1 MKQTT
6 MLLSASMLA
15 LLFFASCG
23 GKDHKR
29 SEKHNAETQISGNP
43 KIDDQTTQDGTI
55 TRSNVTVQ
63 WSAIPAGT
71 FTMGSPD
78 NEVNRYPY
86 ETKHQVTL
94 SAFKMSKYEVTFDQ
108 YDAFCIATNRKKPT
122 DNGWGRGKRPVIYVS
137 WEDATAFASWMGCR
151 LPTEAEWEYACR
163 AGTTTPFSTGINL
176 TTDQANYDGN
186 HPYNNNPKGI
196 FRKMTLEV
204 GSFVPNA
211 WGLYDMHGKVWEWCS
226 DWYGATP
233 ATTQIN
239 PTGPS
244 EGSERVIRG
253 GSWIFGAKYCRS
265 ARRNEPGAFGA
276 DNDLGFRLVIL

>member
-1 MKQTT
+1 
-6 MLLSASMLA
+6 
-15 LLFFASCG
+15 
-23 GKDHKR
+23 
-29 SEKHNAETQISGNP
+29 
-43 KIDDQTTQDGTI
+43 
-55 TRSNVTVQ
+55 
-63 WSAIPAGT
+63 
-71 FTMGSPD
+71 
-78 NEVNRYPY
+78 
-86 ETKHQVTL
+86 
-94 SAFKMSKYEVTFDQ
+94 
-108 YDAFCIATNRKKPT
+108 
-122 DNGWGRGKRPVIYVS
+122 
-137 WEDATAFASWMGCR
+137 MGCC
-151 LPTEAEWEYACR
+151 LHTEAEWQYACR
-163 AGTTTPFSTGINL
+163 SGTTTPFSTGINL

-186 HPYNNNPKGI
+186 HPYNNHPKGK

-204 GSFVPNA
+204 GSFESNA
-211 WGLYDMHGKVWEWCS
+211 WGLYDMHGNVWEWCS